1 MSFNLRN
8 SPSAGTVG
16 KCKEVK
22 DDEMS
27 KKIKKRENL
36 ELKMKEWA
44 GVSQGEV
51 RNFL

>member
-8 SPSAGTVG
+8 SSSAGTVG

-22 DDEMS
+22 DGEMS
-27 KKIKKRENL
+27 KKLTKKENL

-44 GVSQGEV
+44 RVSQGEV
-51 RNFL
+51 RNFV